1 MSVIN
6 QVLNELEKRGTNV
19 AADEAAIRAV
29 PPRRESRVMRYAI
42 LAVAL
47 LVLLALAQWYGGR
60 GEKPLSENAAAVP
73 AKEAAP
79 VASAPVQ
86 ASLPV
91 ETASMAAAS
100 DVPVTRQL
108 EASLHGKPLLLVP
121 SAEEPV
127 TPAKQTVQHKPKT
140 AVQAA
145 EADDFPLEDIEN
157 RQLKTVSPQQHAESE
172 FGKANLAVQEG
183 RTNDALA
190 GYESALLADPTFKP
204 ARRAW
209 VALLLNLRR
218 NDEAERV
225 LQRGI
230 KRDPRDTQFA
240 MMLARLQVER
250 GDVSL
255 ALTTLQKASPSTE
268 GQGDYYAFVA
278 ALMQRQSRH
287 EEAVAQYR
295 IALKLVPNNGL
306 WLMGMGISLQA
317 LQRNDEARAAYQQA
331 LATNSLSAQLQA
343 FVQQKLKEL

>member
-29 PPRRESRVMRYAI
+29 PPRRQLHVMRYVM
-42 LAVAL
+42 LAVA
-47 LVLLALAQWYGGR
+47 VAILLALAKWYWGHGGKAVP
-60 GEKPLSENAAAVP
+60 ESVVAVP
-73 AKEAAP
+73 AQEVVLA
-79 VASAPVQ
+79 ASAPAQ
-86 ASLPV
+86 ASAPV
-91 ETASMAAAS
+91 ETASMVAAS
-100 DVPVTRQL
+100 DVPDAPQI

-127 TPAKQTVQHKPKT
+127 FQTK
-140 AVQAA
+140 QAA
-145 EADDFPLEDIEN
+145 HRKPGRTAERAEANDVPIEDIEN
-157 RQLKTVSPQQHAESE
+157 QQLKTVSPQQHAESE

-190 GYESALLADPTFKP
+190 GYENALLADPTFKP

-209 VALLLNLRR
+209 VGLLLNLKR
-218 NDEAERV
+218 NDDAERV
-225 LQRGI
+225 LQKGI
-230 KRDPRDTQFA
+230 RRDPHDTQFA

-255 ALTTLQKASPSTE
+255 ALTTLQKASPYAE
-268 GQGDYYAFVA
+268 GQGDFYAFVA

-287 EEAVAQYR
+287 EEAVAQYQ
-295 IALKLVPNNGL
+295 IALKLVPNSGL
-306 WLMGMGISLQA
+306 WLMGKGISLQA